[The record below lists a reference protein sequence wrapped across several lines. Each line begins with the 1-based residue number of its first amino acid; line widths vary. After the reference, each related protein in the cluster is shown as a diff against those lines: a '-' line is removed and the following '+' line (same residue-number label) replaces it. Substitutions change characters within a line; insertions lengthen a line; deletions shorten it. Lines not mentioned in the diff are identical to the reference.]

1 VPLYDFR
8 CNDCRS
14 VFEERTGS
22 EDPPPAC
29 PACGRGKV
37 ERLLSPF
44 AGPYTVMPRGMAA
57 KRSDATR
64 KDREEQRAERKAARQ
79 AQRDNG

>member
-1 VPLYDFR
+1 MPLYDFR
-8 CNDCRS
+8 CNDCES

-29 PACGRGKV
+29 PACGSGKV

-64 KDREEQRAERKAARQ
+64 KDREEQRAERKANRQ

>member
-1 VPLYDFR
+1 MPLYDFR
-8 CNDCRS
+8 CGDCNS
-14 VFEERTGS
+14 VFEERTSS

-29 PACGRGKV
+29 PACGSGKV
-37 ERLLSPF
+37 KRLLSPF

-64 KDREEQRAERKAARQ
+64 KDREDQRAERKANRQ

>member
-64 KDREEQRAERKAARQ
+64 KHREEQRAERKAARQ